1 MKKHAALAQETSD
14 AGVAAES
21 LAHLLKCR
29 QHYTSVMS
37 LVQFGKLPEAVAA
50 SITMDELVASAPT
63 ALERAAIM
71 KDLKVRGSTP
81 LSLLWF

>member
-1 MKKHAALAQETSD
+1 LDTLQKHALLAQETSD
-14 AGVAAES
+14 ASIAAES

-50 SITMDELVASAPT
+50 AMTLGELVGSAPI

-71 KDLKVRGSTP
+71 KDLKVCGWVYGAT
-81 LSLLWF
+81 